1 VRVNDAV
8 LGLFLIAFA
17 VAVALVTRGFPDMP
31 GQRFGPRDFPNL
43 IALGF
48 AVAGA
53 VLVRRGWRARGL
65 VPWVR
70 LGAWMT
76 SRRHLADVAA
86 VIGAVLF
93 YVFASPTLGFA
104 PTAFLLLAA
113 LMLRL
118 GGRPVPAL
126 AAAAAG
132 AAVIHLAFA
141 VWLRVPLP
149 LGLMRHVLY

>member
-1 VRVNDAV
+1 MRVNDAV
-8 LGLFLIAFA
+8 LGLLLVVFA

-48 AVAGA
+48 ALCGA
-53 VLVRRGWRARGL
+53 ILVVRGWRSRGR

-76 SRRHLADVAA
+76 SARHLGDVAA

-93 YVFASPTLGFA
+93 YIFAAPVLGFV
-104 PTAFLLLAA
+104 PTAFVLLAA

-118 GGRPVPAL
+118 GGRPLPAL
-126 AAAAAG
+126 AVAAAG
-132 AAVIHLAFA
+132 TAVIHVAFA

-149 LGLMRHVLY
+149 IGLMRHVLY